1 MQITIPYVE
10 RKFDE
15 FNLLIFGGRLPK
27 IRVRLSDA
35 ATFLGMC
42 VAKVRR
48 RPDGSTEHY
57 DFELRISR
65 RIELPE
71 KEFEDVIIHEMIHY
85 FIMYNELAD
94 TSPHGEIFKGMM
106 KAINKAYRRDISIS
120 RRITA
125 EEKAR
130 SAEAKKTWHVIAWVR
145 MADGRSGV
153 KVLPRVVPRI
163 LDYYKV
169 VGSSPGVAGM
179 ELFLTDNPFFNRY
192 PVSAAYKIH
201 AVEASDLKENLSRAA
216 RLLVKDGKLIQR

>member
-1 MQITIPYVE
+1 
-10 RKFDE
+10 
-15 FNLLIFGGRLPK
+15 
-27 IRVRLSDA
+27 
-35 ATFLGMC
+35 
-42 VAKVRR
+42 
-48 RPDGSTEHY
+48 
-57 DFELRISR
+57 
-65 RIELPE
+65 
-71 KEFEDVIIHEMIHY
+71 
-85 FIMYNELAD
+85 
-94 TSPHGEIFKGMM
+94 
-106 KAINKAYRRDISIS
+106 
-120 RRITA
+120 
-125 EEKAR
+125 
-130 SAEAKKTWHVIAWVR
+130 